1 MNFEQIECFEGFT
14 GEQILKVEAIA
25 EAVRYAP
32 GEVIFNIDE
41 PSEAFYLL
49 ESGAVQVEIPLPEE
63 ESVISILHPVSLF
76 GEVGLL
82 GQGQR
87 SATVSAKDEVRVR
100 RIRNDDFLALL
111 ENQPDMAARFY
122 RTLSRILYRRVART
136 TERMVF
142 YKIALTFQ
150 EHG

>member
-1 MNFEQIECFEGFT
+1 MNFQQIECFEGFT
-14 GEQILKVEAIA
+14 DEEILKISGIA

-32 GEVIFNIDE
+32 GEVIFNIND

-49 ESGAVQVEIPLPEE
+49 ESGSVLVEIPLPEGE
-63 ESVISILHPVSLF
+63 NAISILHPATLF

-82 GQGQR
+82 GEGLR
-87 SATVSAKDEVRVR
+87 SATVTAQDEVRVQ
-100 RIRNDDFLALL
+100 RIRNADFLALI
-111 ENQPDMAARFY
+111 EAHSEMAARFY
-122 RTLSRILYRRVART
+122 QALARILYRRVART